1 MCGFAGLINV
11 SSSKREIFLL
21 NEVAKMSQALQHRG
35 PDDNGNW
42 VDSSVGIALGHQR
55 LSILDLSQA
64 GHQPMV
70 SKSGRFVIAFNGE
83 IYNHQEIRKLIDFE
97 QKTRLNFSFDGIWKG
112 NSDTETLLSAI
123 ELWGLEKT
131 LTKTVGMFA
140 FAIWD
145 IEKKVLYLIRDRF
158 GEKPV
163 YYGWIG
169 PFNNQTFVFGSEL
182 KAIKA
187 HSDFNN
193 SVCRNSLT
201 QYMRLGYV
209 PSPLSIYER
218 IYKLEPGCILSF
230 SLSDINLYIPNK
242 VDGNSVK
249 IDKWWST
256 EDIAKA
262 GALEP
267 VISEY
272 EALHIIEEQ
281 ITEAVRSQS
290 LADVPLGTFLS
301 GGVDSSL
308 ITALMQQQCN
318 KPVKTFTIGFEET
331 GFDESLHAK
340 AISQYLGTE
349 HFELRV
355 SSQMAQDL
363 IPNLPII
370 YDEPFADSSQ
380 IPTHLV
386 SKFAR
391 SYVTVALSG
400 DGGDELFGGYN
411 RYFWG
416 PTIWKSISWMP
427 YQIRQLVGS
436 AMLSVPING
445 WSKISG
451 VVPGSQGVVHLGDK
465 VRKLGES
472 LKQVRS
478 LDEMYESLV
487 TKWRDPGSLVIQNK
501 SEAFFL
507 NNRRIVQKEINLD
520 FLSCLGPAEKMMLKD
535 SLTYLPDDI
544 LCKVDR
550 AAMACSL
557 ETRVP
562 FLDHRVAELAWK
574 LPIDLKIKGNTGKWA
589 LRQVLYKYVP
599 QKLIDRPKS
608 GFSIPIGIWLKGPLR
623 DWAEDLLSEE
633 RLRSEGYFYSQP
645 IRIAWSEH
653 LANIRDNS
661 DKLWTVLMFQA
672 WLKEQG

>member
-1 MCGFAGLINV
+1 MCGFTGLLNV
-11 SSSKREIFLL
+11 SSLKNDDLL
-21 NEVAKMSQALQHRG
+21 MNEVLKMSQALQHRG
-35 PDDNGNW
+35 PDDYGNW
-42 VDSSVGIALGHQR
+42 VDSSVGIALGHRR
-55 LSILDLSQA
+55 LSIIELSQA

-83 IYNHQEIRKLIDFE
+83 IYNHQEIRKLIDLAKHSNF
-97 QKTRLNFSFDGIWKG
+97 NFSFDNEWKG

-123 ELWGLEKT
+123 ELWGLEVT

-140 FAIWD
+140 FAVWD
-145 IEKKVLYLIRDRF
+145 IERKVLHLIRDRF
-158 GEKPV
+158 GEKPI

-169 PFNNQTFVFGSEL
+169 PINNQTFVFGSEL

-187 HSDFNN
+187 HSEFNN

-218 IYKLEPGCILSF
+218 IYKLEPGSILT
-230 SLSDINLYIPNK
+230 LTPSDVRLFTPSNK
-242 VDGNSVK
+242 DGNIVK

-256 EDIAKA
+256 EDIANA
-262 GALEP
+262 GALAP
-267 VISEY
+267 VISEID
-272 EALHIIEEQ
+272 ALDKLEEQ
-281 ITEAVRSQS
+281 LFEAVRSQS
-290 LADVPLGTFLS
+290 LADVPLGAFLS

-308 ITALMQQQCN
+308 ITALMQHQSN

-331 GFDESLHAK
+331 GFDESLHARSV
-340 AISQYLGTE
+340 SQYLGTE
-349 HFELRV
+349 HYELRV
-355 SSQMAQDL
+355 SPQMAQDL
-363 IPNLPII
+363 IPKLSMI

-386 SKFAR
+386 SKLAR
-391 SYVTVALSG
+391 NYVTVALSG

-427 YQIRQLVGS
+427 YQIRQVMGS
-436 AMLSVPING
+436 AMLSVPANG
-445 WSKISG
+445 WSTIASFVQG
-451 VVPGSQGVVHLGDK
+451 TQGVVQIGDK

-472 LKQVRS
+472 LKQVRN

-487 TKWRDPGSLVIQNK
+487 TKWHDPASLVIQNK
-501 SEAFFL
+501 SEVLFINDSRVVKDSL
-507 NNRRIVQKEINLD
+507 NLD
-520 FLSCLGPAEKMMLKD
+520 FSSSLGPAEKMMLKD

-608 GFSIPIGIWLKGPLR
+608 GFAIPIGNWLKGPLK

-633 RLRSEGYFYSQP
+633 RLRSEGYFNSQP
-645 IRIAWSEH
+645 IRIAWAEH